1 MILLVKL
8 TWNPLQHQVE
18 IKRNKEEKNSLK
30 SNSNHKGIWVNFI
43 NKNNL
48 QRLFEVKK
56 NQGSLQEVTI
66 NNFCLC
72 N

>member
-8 TWNPLQHQVE
+8 TWNPLQHQAE

-66 NNFCLC
+66 NNFCSC